1 MTRNVHVY
9 THSELIS
16 MKIILI
22 LIYIYLED
30 FYDGNTHFV
39 NISILYGRHNL
50 GLKAIYVVMG
60 CHY

>member
-1 MTRNVHVY
+1 
-9 THSELIS
+9 

-50 GLKAIYVVMG
+50 GPAHDVGNQGPVAILNENS
-60 CHY
+60 